1 MSAQLNYYFKVLNMF
16 FLESKEEFNGVSLD
30 TYNNLIQSLTENI
43 GLSDLKLVEAASFSM
58 SMVIRVALGL
68 DSKDAHVAIIINNSL
83 ASRIALACLR
93 QLMNS
98 GASGLIVAIEG
109 ADLNAEQLKSE
120 LKYHEHMQ
128 TEVFIWGKNA
138 NPKEVSELLENQDTI
153 ISGLFDE
160 NCPNTGEEISTNIFL
175 LNEIETPIHS
185 IIAPVGVNPDSGK
198 RYEHALVSAST
209 LSLGIPLKGL
219 QIASDQVGRH
229 YLCDVNYSKLLLTE
243 KNISLP
249 VIFNEQ
255 PVVQI
260 FPKK

>member
-1 MSAQLNYYFKVLNMF
+1 MF

-30 TYNNLIQSLTENI
+30 TYMKIIDDLAKKL
-43 GLSDLKLVEAASFSM
+43 GLSGPKLVEAASFSM

-68 DSKDAHVAIIINNSL
+68 HSKDAHVAVVINNSL
-83 ASRIALACLR
+83 ASNVALACLR

-98 GASGLIVAIEG
+98 GATGLIIAIDGTDFKEENL
-109 ADLNAEQLKSE
+109 AVE

-128 TEVFIWGKNA
+128 TEVFLWSKDT
-138 NPKEVSELLENQDTI
+138 NPEEIATLLENQDTI
-153 ISGLFDE
+153 ISGLFSEESPVSSNDLTE
-160 NCPNTGEEISTNIFL
+160 NIKL

-185 IIAPVGVNPDSGK
+185 IISPVGVDPDSGK
-198 RYEHALVSAST
+198 RFNEALISSST

-229 YLCDVNYSKLLLTE
+229 YLCDISISKVIVDENKLNLPLL
-243 KNISLP
+243 
-249 VIFNEQ
+249 FAEQ
-255 PVVQI
+255 PVIQI